1 MALYLV
7 QVITGWDLTHGTQKD
22 RMSKQEML
30 SSVNTNTDVINKNIN
45 SFLLTK
51 EWSMHFKKKT
61 INILIYI
68 VSVSGLLKLESLWVI
83 VMWLITKHWKH

>member
-1 MALYLV
+1 
-7 QVITGWDLTHGTQKD
+7 
-22 RMSKQEML
+22 MSKQEML

-68 VSVSGLLKLESLWVI
+68 VSVSGLLKLESL
-83 VMWLITKHWKH
+83 